1 MMIFLFGGKGREGMR
16 SLKDK
21 KIILYKKHTVKD
33 NEGFSTTKYTPVHA
47 GRIWAYVRQLSA
59 SEYYASQALQQKEE
73 MFFTVNWRNDITAAD
88 CFVEYK
94 GIFYDIT
101 RIDTFEEYKEDLKLY
116 ATLLASQPQ
125 PGDIE
130 PWQG

>member
-1 MMIFLFGGKGREGMR
+1 MR

-21 KIILYKKHTVKD
+21 KIILYRKHTVKD
-33 NEGFSTTKYTPVHA
+33 SAGFSTTYTPIHA

-88 CFVEYK
+88 YFVEYK
-94 GIFYDIT
+94 GVFYDIT
-101 RIDTFEEYKEDLKLY
+101 RIDTFEGYKEDLKLY
-116 ATLLASQPQ
+116 AALLASQPQ

-130 PWQG
+130 PWKG

>member
-1 MMIFLFGGKGREGMR
+1 MR

-21 KIILYKKHTVKD
+21 KVIIYRKTTVKD
-33 NEGFSTTKYTPVHA
+33 SAGFATTKYIPVHA

-59 SEYYASQALQQKEE
+59 GGFYAAAALQQKEE

-94 GIFYDIT
+94 GVMYDIT
-101 RIDTFEEYKEDLKLY
+101 RIDTFEGYKEDLKLY
-116 ATLLASQPQ
+116 AALLASQPK

-130 PWQG
+130 PWKG